1 MLPIHHLTNLI
12 LQQMPLILPLIS
24 LTLQQMPLT
33 HRATHLPCIHQ
44 LTNPILQAIHPR
56 LTPPTLQAALPT
68 PQGVHLAIQG
78 FPLEVCLP
86 HILATLD
93 HLPILPLAW
102 GILQPPHPSD
112 RSPTPLGRFILLP
125 LKPSTTVAP
134 PTANLQATPVKQ
146 HGPHIKS
153 ALKEGLSGLDVHKI
167 IQLSMDGPNV
177 NMKLLQM
184 LKIELAEDPHGPQM
198 LDIGSCGLHVV
209 NVAFKTGIK
218 KTSWTLLAFFRAC
231 YYLFKDSPSR
241 RGTYMA
247 VTGSSTFPM
256 KFCSVRWLENVD
268 VAKRALETLD
278 NLKKFVEYISTHK
291 NMKATAS
298 SASFKVI
305 SCSLKDKLLRP
316 KLAFFLSLAED
327 LEPFLKE
334 FQSDCPMS
342 PFLHGNLLNIL
353 KTCMERVVKDNVL
366 GSTLLQKVDLKK
378 EENLKGARDIDI
390 GYATRS
396 ALRKCQGIKDIDVL
410 LFRQDCR
417 TCLKNVVD
425 KLLERSP
432 LKFPLTEAL
441 TFLNPYKI
449 GFNQDEAVQQM
460 TSAMDILVTSNLIPA
475 SVAQNAD
482 REYKELV
489 SQEKVKLTLKAY
501 LRETRLDDFWI
512 ANMRW
517 KQALENQRLKQTVED
532 KAKAEKRKAGLL
544 AKELEAKKQRLL
556 LEWYICLVSLKLS
569 LLQLPDSPEVD
580 VTTRRKEW
588 ENMRTVSPL
597 LLHNTEI
604 MVQSHSGVLRV
615 GTPTLKPAAN
625 FNPRQDAEVLRKA
638 MKGFGTD
645 EKAIISVLAYRTN
658 QQRMEIAREFKT
670 LYGKDLI
677 KDLKSELSGH
687 FEDLVV
693 AMMTPLPQFYA
704 NEIHDALSG
713 IGTDEE
719 TLIEV
724 LCTMTNNE
732 LRIIRAAYEN
742 IYRSSFEEDL
752 AGDTSGSFKRL
763 LVSLCTANRDESY
776 SVDPASATHDAQ
788 QLLRAGELRFGT
800 DESIFNAILCSRNY
814 AQLQQIFIEYER
826 LTGHDFE
833 KAIKNE
839 FSGDIETGLRA
850 IVKSVRNK
858 ALFYAERLHDSM
870 AGMGTSDRTLI
881 RIVIARS
888 EVDMV
893 DIKQAF
899 QTKYGKTLEDFISGD
914 TSGDYKKCLL
924 ALIS

>member
-1 MLPIHHLTNLI
+1 
-12 LQQMPLILPLIS
+12 
-24 LTLQQMPLT
+24 
-33 HRATHLPCIHQ
+33 
-44 LTNPILQAIHPR
+44 
-56 LTPPTLQAALPT
+56 
-68 PQGVHLAIQG
+68 
-78 FPLEVCLP
+78 
-86 HILATLD
+86 
-93 HLPILPLAW
+93 
-102 GILQPPHPSD
+102 
-112 RSPTPLGRFILLP
+112 
-125 LKPSTTVAP
+125 
-134 PTANLQATPVKQ
+134 
-146 HGPHIKS
+146 
-153 ALKEGLSGLDVHKI
+153 
-167 IQLSMDGPNV
+167 
-177 NMKLLQM
+177 MKLLQM

-489 SQEKVKLTLKAY
+489 SQEKDWIKENALNRICEEPEQWFQELASGQGDQVLPDFGAGPSSSSSPFTEDLGVCELSRQSSHTSLSDPLSPSMQDFTDDESDISSDLEAVVLRISHSSLMSSDRMKPRLGDWAVTINF
-501 LRETRLDDFWI
+501 LREAAIT
-512 ANMRW
+512 
-517 KQALENQRLKQTVED
+517 
-532 KAKAEKRKAGLL
+532 
-544 AKELEAKKQRLL
+544 
-556 LEWYICLVSLKLS
+556 SLS
-569 LLQLPDSPEVD
+569 
-580 VTTRRKEW
+580 
-588 ENMRTVSPL
+588 
-597 LLHNTEI
+597 
-604 MVQSHSGVLRV
+604 
-615 GTPTLKPAAN
+615 
-625 FNPRQDAEVLRKA
+625 
-638 MKGFGTD
+638 
-645 EKAIISVLAYRTN
+645 
-658 QQRMEIAREFKT
+658 
-670 LYGKDLI
+670 
-677 KDLKSELSGH
+677 
-687 FEDLVV
+687 
-693 AMMTPLPQFYA
+693 
-704 NEIHDALSG
+704 
-713 IGTDEE
+713 
-719 TLIEV
+719 
-724 LCTMTNNE
+724 
-732 LRIIRAAYEN
+732 
-742 IYRSSFEEDL
+742 
-752 AGDTSGSFKRL
+752 SGS
-763 LVSLCTANRDESY
+763 NN
-776 SVDPASATHDAQ
+776 ASAT
-788 QLLRAGELRFGT
+788 E
-800 DESIFNAILCSRNY
+800 CSR
-814 AQLQQIFIEYER
+814 ALVDTITKYEIPYENVVCVVTDGAR
-826 LTGHDFE
+826 YMT
-833 KAIKNE
+833 KCK
-839 FSGDIETGLRA
+839 
-850 IVKSVRNK
+850 
-858 ALFYAERLHDSM
+858 
-870 AGMGTSDRTLI
+870 GTSKRAPVAFAV
-881 RIVIARS
+881 R
-888 EVDMV
+888 
-893 DIKQAF
+893 QAASPPGVTG
-899 QTKYGKTLEDFISGD
+899 QPIPQRPSHPKTVAQRKITGISIHP
-914 TSGDYKKCLL
+914 LR
-924 ALIS
+924 

>member
-1 MLPIHHLTNLI
+1 MSYPGYPYQQGAPGNPYPAGYPPPHHATSQLSYPTNPSVPGS
-12 LQQMPLILPLIS
+12 QGGYPSMNSPYPSNNPSYPSANPSPNQPYPTSNAPYPSSNQSYPSTNAPYPSSNQPYPSTNAPYPSSNPPSMYPSANQSYPS
-24 LTLQQMPLT
+24 SNPPST
-33 HRATHLPCIHQ
+33 HSPYPTSSPAHPTGGPPSHPGFPSGGMSAPYPGYPGSSPYPTPSMGYSPAPTSFRPQPYSSGPVYPAPSQTQYHSSPSHGQPAGNTSQTARATY
-44 LTNPILQAIHPR
+44 
-56 LTPPTLQAALPT
+56 
-68 PQGVHLAIQG
+68 
-78 FPLEVCLP
+78 
-86 HILATLD
+86 
-93 HLPILPLAW
+93 
-102 GILQPPHPSD
+102 
-112 RSPTPLGRFILLP
+112 
-125 LKPSTTVAP
+125 
-134 PTANLQATPVKQ
+134 
-146 HGPHIKS
+146 
-153 ALKEGLSGLDVHKI
+153 
-167 IQLSMDGPNV
+167 
-177 NMKLLQM
+177 
-184 LKIELAEDPHGPQM
+184 
-198 LDIGSCGLHVV
+198 
-209 NVAFKTGIK
+209 K
-218 KTSWTLLAFFRAC
+218 K
-231 YYLFKDSPSR
+231 
-241 RGTYMA
+241 
-247 VTGSSTFPM
+247 
-256 KFCSVRWLENVD
+256 
-268 VAKRALETLD
+268 
-278 NLKKFVEYISTHK
+278 
-291 NMKATAS
+291 
-298 SASFKVI
+298 
-305 SCSLKDKLLRP
+305 
-316 KLAFFLSLAED
+316 
-327 LEPFLKE
+327 
-334 FQSDCPMS
+334 
-342 PFLHGNLLNIL
+342 
-353 KTCMERVVKDNVL
+353 
-366 GSTLLQKVDLKK
+366 
-378 EENLKGARDIDI
+378 
-390 GYATRS
+390 
-396 ALRKCQGIKDIDVL
+396 
-410 LFRQDCR
+410 
-417 TCLKNVVD
+417 
-425 KLLERSP
+425 
-432 LKFPLTEAL
+432 
-441 TFLNPYKI
+441 
-449 GFNQDEAVQQM
+449 
-460 TSAMDILVTSNLIPA
+460 
-475 SVAQNAD
+475 
-482 REYKELV
+482 
-489 SQEKVKLTLKAY
+489 
-501 LRETRLDDFWI
+501 
-512 ANMRW
+512 
-517 KQALENQRLKQTVED
+517 
-532 KAKAEKRKAGLL
+532 
-544 AKELEAKKQRLL
+544 
-556 LEWYICLVSLKLS
+556 
-569 LLQLPDSPEVD
+569 LPDSPEVD

-597 LLHNTEI
+597 LLHNTGEI
-604 MVQSHSGVLRV
+604 MVRSHSGVLR